1 MKITAHEE
9 YGLRMILRMAKLQA
23 QEDRLVSLNEIAELE
38 GISPENTAAVLSK
51 LRDADLI
58 ESVRGKFGGYK
69 LKRTPDQITLYQIVN
84 GISKDT
90 FDINFCDTH
99 SGNQDT
105 CVHSTDCS
113 VRSVWSSISSMVNN
127 FLDSIT
133 LEKLMQKEIDFT
145 SELQSSLD
153 LKEVLENV

>member
-9 YGLRMILRMAKLQA
+9 YGLRMILRLAKLQA
-23 QEDRLVSLNEIAELE
+23 QEDRLISLNEIAELE

-69 LKRTPDQITLYQIVN
+69 LTRTPDQITLYQIVN

-99 SGNQDT
+99 SGNKET
-105 CVHSTDCS
+105 CVHNTDCS
-113 VRSVWSSISSMVNN
+113 VRSVWSSVSSMVNN

-133 LEKLMQKEIDFT
+133 LEKLMQKEMDFT